1 MKEYFIICETDK
13 TPYVVETDR
22 GETDFLDFIHSHID
36 GFFEVVSPQ
45 NPEIKSRMGG
55 MLILCDDE
63 GLLKEL
69 PINLVG
75 SYLYGNTIVG
85 NIIIGRH
92 GYYKGTPDIV
102 GYDSEEDANRHC
114 IAMAT
119 IRNVLQTS
127 WDDSQQKKVKGV

>member
-13 TPYVVETDR
+13 APYVVETDR
-22 GETDFLDFIHSHID
+22 DETYFLDFIHSHID
-36 GFFEVVSPQ
+36 GFFEIVAPQ

-63 GLLKEL
+63 GLLKKL

-85 NIIIGRH
+85 NIIIGKH
-92 GYYKGTPDIV
+92 GYYKGTPDVV
-102 GYDSEEDANRHC
+102 GF
-114 IAMAT
+114 
-119 IRNVLQTS
+119 
-127 WDDSQQKKVKGV
+127 DDKEYAEGRCVTMRKIWEALNYES